1 MKHHKKGKMAIMT
14 VLNDVEIIILSAN
27 KTTVAMD
34 KLQCTMYFSNLV
46 RIPGD
51 NIEMLIFYVQTT

>member
-1 MKHHKKGKMAIMT
+1 MKHHKKGKTAILT
-14 VLNDVEIIILSAN
+14 VLNDLEIIILSAN

-34 KLQCTMYFSNLV
+34 KLRYTVYFSNLV

-51 NIEMLIFYVQTT
+51 NMEMLIFYVQTT